1 MDAAASFL
9 LEIKKREGG
18 ASVKYG
24 INEIVQVLSGGV
36 LISSTWRKCHYAIRD
51 RQLLEPGYYFVLWP
65 APISS
70 PRV

>member
-1 MDAAASFL
+1 M
-9 LEIKKREGG
+9 
-18 ASVKYG
+18 KYG